1 MIFFAGF
8 FLFISHSVFV
18 SSSESIIQIMLDVV
32 VEHSLLFFFNLMQ
45 IRCSCT
51 LSGSQVKVRWL
62 KIIHALFYFL
72 FFVVEKCYLLFWVQ
86 NRHIL
91 RHRERKTR
99 RCCYTVAEY
108 SFIRLEHG
116 SIIAHADISQ
126 RFVDNGDQLADFTPT
141 LFICHFS
148 QPIPCLHQCY
158 KRERAPSVPCLHRPF
173 HVCIIS
179 FE

>member
-1 MIFFAGF
+1 
-8 FLFISHSVFV
+8 
-18 SSSESIIQIMLDVV
+18 MLDVV

-141 LFICHFS
+141 LFICLFHS
-148 QPIPCLHQCY
+148 
-158 KRERAPSVPCLHRPF
+158 PF
-173 HVCIIS
+173 HVCTSVTNGRELQPFHVCTVRSMFAS
-179 FE
+179 FHLNRNRGMLSESRIKYFCPTTICCSFIQ